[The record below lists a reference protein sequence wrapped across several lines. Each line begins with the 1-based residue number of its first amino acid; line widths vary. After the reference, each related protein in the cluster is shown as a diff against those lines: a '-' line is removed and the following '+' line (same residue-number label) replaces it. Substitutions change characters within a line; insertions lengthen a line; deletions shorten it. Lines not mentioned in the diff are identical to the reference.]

1 MGFNKN
7 KSQHPA
13 GAGKSQEPTKS
24 PSRQSIASSR
34 GGEDDMFDADHLSL
48 SRYSTRVK
56 SRRSSADRSKRKT
69 LTN

>member
-13 GAGKSQEPTKS
+13 GAGKFQEPTVS
-24 PSRQSIASSR
+24 PSRQSRASSH
-34 GGEDDMFDADHLSL
+34 GGEDDMFDADHLSI
-48 SRYSTRVK
+48 SRYSPVVK
-56 SRRSSADRSKRKT
+56 SRRSSADRSKTKT